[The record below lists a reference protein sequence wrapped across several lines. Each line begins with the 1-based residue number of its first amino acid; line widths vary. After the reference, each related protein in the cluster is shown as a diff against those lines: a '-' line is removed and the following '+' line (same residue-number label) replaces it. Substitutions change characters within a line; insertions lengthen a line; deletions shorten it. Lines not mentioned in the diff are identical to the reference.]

1 MDSLECE
8 GSHVHLWKKCNRP
21 CETNGW
27 SSNSM
32 NTLERKAIDGVSTR
46 HWLRSPI
53 LFGLIKEKLVLNVD
67 LEQIETNFS
76 FIVYSLCNL
85 YRTFRIWDSS
95 SITFLITVHRKK
107 GPSHGEMYC
116 KLPLCWVHQNNYEG
130 LKKNSLYRI
139 STVEKKPQRLYPVR
153 FNLSWWAER
162 NGIYNLYIP

>member
-1 MDSLECE
+1 MRMEITGDGKRGK
-8 GSHVHLWKKCNRP
+8 GSHVYLWKKCNRP

-32 NTLERKAIDGVSTR
+32 NTLERKLLTESLQGTDYALQLYL
-46 HWLRSPI
+46 HWSR
-53 LFGLIKEKLVLNVD
+53 EKLVLNED
-67 LEQIETNFS
+67 WEQIETNFS
-76 FIVYSLCNL
+76 FIVSLPNIQNMRYL
-85 YRTFRIWDSS
+85 LHHMSDHSTQE
-95 SITFLITVHRKK
+95 K

-130 LKKNSLYRI
+130 LKKNNLYRI

-162 NGIYNLYIP
+162 NGIYNL